1 MANRI
6 SWVAV
11 GNLVAQDAAW
21 FYAFPSKPKAD
32 EFVRLAELH
41 TKDVDFQGIGFVGSS
56 HGEGVEVMA
65 AKSEA
70 AAIKTVTNFRI
81 CKLPGIRIR
90 S

>member
-41 TKDVDFQGIGFVGSS
+41 TKDVEWCIYPCDHDTPEQ
-56 HGEGVEVMA
+56 A
-65 AKSEA
+65 AQYFELSFKE
-70 AAIKTVTNFRI
+70 
-81 CKLPGIRIR
+81 
-90 S
+90 